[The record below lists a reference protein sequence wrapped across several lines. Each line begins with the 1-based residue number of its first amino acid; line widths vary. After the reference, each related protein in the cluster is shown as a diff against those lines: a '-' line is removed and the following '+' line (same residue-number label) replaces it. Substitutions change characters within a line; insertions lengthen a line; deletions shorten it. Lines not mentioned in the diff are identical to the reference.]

1 MKGGLIHVW
10 LWWLRW
16 WLWLWRLRIRWRLCF
31 NYSIVYLVNYH
42 WCSYLELKKA
52 LFKGLFFRRWVC
64 FICCI
69 VYFINYC
76 RNDLLVLYLESL
88 DLPLKNV
95 VEGSTKYALFKS
107 FSTLVQ
113 SCQSFLH
120 ILIQRPPPP
129 PVSLSPRS

>member
-1 MKGGLIHVW
+1 MKFSMKGGLIHVW
-10 LWWLRW
+10 IWWLRR
-16 WLWLWRLRIRWRLCF
+16 WLWLWRLRSRWRFCF

-52 LFKGLFFRRWVC
+52 LKKGLFFRRWVC

-76 RNDLLVLYLESL
+76 WNNLLVLYLESL

-95 VEGSTKYALFKS
+95 VEGSTKYAFFKS
-107 FSTLVQ
+107 FSR
-113 SCQSFLH
+113 SSN
-120 ILIQRPPPP
+120 
-129 PVSLSPRS
+129 PVNHFYIS